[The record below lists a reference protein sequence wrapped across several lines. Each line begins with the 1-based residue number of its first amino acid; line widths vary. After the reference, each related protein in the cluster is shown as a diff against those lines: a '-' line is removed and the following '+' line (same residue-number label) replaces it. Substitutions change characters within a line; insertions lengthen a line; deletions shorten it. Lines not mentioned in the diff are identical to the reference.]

1 MPYRF
6 ITLCIVKG
14 TGRTPS
20 TLNCA
25 CKGRGPSVYPFSNLG
40 TAACSDQ
47 PVILWGTS
55 PQPGGKSMLNTMQLG
70 TWKPKMTPRLYVTIA
85 AIFLVGVAG
94 TFAGK
99 STPQLSNDQ
108 GSGGCAN
115 LPSFSALKSALATA
129 VATETSGLDNQMWAT
144 LVNRD
149 GVVCAVAL

>member
-1 MPYRF
+1 
-6 ITLCIVKG
+6 
-14 TGRTPS
+14 
-20 TLNCA
+20 
-25 CKGRGPSVYPFSNLG
+25 
-40 TAACSDQ
+40 
-47 PVILWGTS
+47 
-55 PQPGGKSMLNTMQLG
+55 MLNTMQLG

-144 LVNRD
+144 LVNLQPGRFVKQRSVSAWLGTLD
-149 GVVCAVAL
+149 GEPLFRGAARG